1 MVSAYG
7 HTLFGNVKTAAFLLG
22 ALLLAPCAAG
32 ATAVTVDPGRVAAGE
47 TVTIHGPQGD
57 VELVPLDTR
66 GPMFPL
72 GRVGAEGTLTV
83 AVPDVPHGR
92 YRVVV
97 GRAAEAPVLE
107 VLPLSQDTSLLLV
120 AFGFLL
126 VLALAVAGVV
136 VHRRWRDAIR

>member
-1 MVSAYG
+1 VVSAYG
-7 HTLFGNVKTAAFLLG
+7 PTLSGNVKTAVLLLA

-32 ATAVTVDPGRVAAGE
+32 ATAVTVDPQRAAAGE
-47 TVTIHGPQGD
+47 TVTIYGPPGD
-57 VELVPLDTR
+57 VELVPLDTA
-66 GPMFPL
+66 GPTFPL
-72 GRVGAEGTLTV
+72 GRVGAEGMLTV

-97 GRAAEAPVLE
+97 GRAGEAPVLE

-136 VHRRWRDAIR
+136 VHRRWREAIR